1 MTETVNS
8 CVGPPLQGEFS
19 LQTQG
24 ADLYFK
30 FLMNRIVTAIF
41 AILGILAMS
50 MPGDTCFLW
59 ACLGVD
65 HHHHDSAE
73 SVEQDTPCFHEHDC
87 TKRDEEPDKPCGS
100 GEDTVMQAGSGI
112 FKLNS
117 QLLPT
122 GTDCSHDWTKT
133 PEASTDCAISN
144 FVSAIL
150 HGNLD
155 ALPPPAEIRLCRF
168 LI

>member
-59 ACLGVD
+59 ASLGVD

-87 TKRDEEPDKPCGS
+87 TKRDEEPDKPCES